1 MPVTPTYPG
10 VYIEEIPSGVR
21 TIAGVSTSVTAF
33 LGTARRGPIHDAVRI
48 LNFGDF
54 ERRFGGLQADSEL
67 GYAVRQFFQNGG
79 GEAWVVRVVGAA
91 TTASLALNDG
101 SARATLEVTA
111 LDEGSAG
118 NEIQVRVDHG
128 TDVPGSTFNLQVSY
142 VTADGASTVE
152 RYPGLSMNS
161 RDPRYVESVVNG
173 ASTLVKVRRNDL
185 PGAVASAAGTSTS
198 GVLSGDVKALIGP
211 TANQFRVSANGL
223 PPVTV
228 VLAPA
233 DANGADLAAQL
244 GSLATAIRDK
254 VRAAGGNEDAYKQ
267 FTVTVQGGNRLE
279 LRSGVTGETASVRV
293 YPGERS
299 DLSAALELGSLNG
312 GEERDGT
319 ATVRPAQVPAAGRVT
334 GGVIADADLA
344 KAPLP
349 ASHRLAVALDGG
361 RAVEVSLGTA
371 AAAGADTAAKT
382 ADVAARLQAAV
393 RAAAPGDP
401 AFAGFTATVS
411 GDGRLVLSSG
421 SRGAG
426 SSVQVTA
433 ATAQDAAK
441 NLKLIDEAVSAAGVN
456 VTLGG
461 GGESPITAENAFA
474 AYSGSRAQRTGI
486 YALEAVDIFNLM
498 VLPGVTDGGIVAEA
512 AAYCRERRAFL
523 IVDAPRG
530 AATPDAM
537 ATLAKGPQLPKTDRA
552 AVYFPWIRIADPLN
566 GGKPRLAPPSGT
578 IAGLFARTDGTR
590 GIWKAPAGTEATLSG
605 VQGVDY
611 VLTDAENGVLNPQ
624 GVNAIRLLPGFG
636 PVAWGAR
643 TLRGADQLAD
653 EWKYVPVRRL
663 ALYIEE
669 SLYRGTQ
676 WAVFEPNDEPLWSQ
690 IRLNIGAFMHN
701 LFRQGAFQ
709 GKTPAQAYLVKCDA
723 ETTTQ
728 NDINLGVVNILVGF
742 APLKPAEFVIIRLQQ
757 KAGQVTA

>member
-21 TIAGVSTSVTAF
+21 TISGVSTSVTAF

-91 TTASLALNDG
+91 TTA
-101 SARATLEVTA
+101 TLVLRDASNRQVLDVTA

-118 NEIQVRVDHG
+118 NAIQVRVDHA
-128 TDVPGSTFNLQVSY
+128 TDVPGSTFNLLVSY
-142 VTADGASTVE
+142 ATAEGGSTVE
-152 RYPGLSMNS
+152 QYPSLSMNS
-161 RDPRYVESVVNG
+161 SDPRYVESVVNG
-173 ASTLVKVRRNDL
+173 ASALVRVTRRNL
-185 PGAVASAAGTSTS
+185 PAPIATAPGTSTS
-198 GVLSGDVKALIGP
+198 GVLSGNVQALI
-211 TANQFRVSANGL
+211 TAEANQFLVSANGL
-223 PPVTV
+223 PPVPV
-228 VLAPA
+228 VLVPA
-233 DANGADLAAQL
+233 DANGGDLATQL
-244 GSLATAIRDK
+244 GTLATAIRDR
-254 VRAAGGNEDAYKQ
+254 VRAAAGNEAAYGQ
-267 FTVTVQGGNRLE
+267 FNVTVVGGNRLE

-293 YPGERS
+293 YPGERG
-299 DLSAALELGSLNG
+299 DISAALKLGSLNG
-312 GEERDGT
+312 GDERDGVSG
-319 ATVRPAQVPAAGRVT
+319 ARPAEVPVPGRLT
-334 GGVIADADLA
+334 GGVVTDPDLA
-344 KAPLP
+344 AAPLP
-349 ASHRLAVALDGG
+349 AAHRVAVALDGG
-361 RAVEVSLGTA
+361 RTVEVSLGTA
-371 AAAGADTAAKT
+371 AAVGADTAART

-393 RAAAPGDP
+393 RGAGAGDP
-401 AFAGFTATVS
+401 AFAGFTVTVS
-411 GDGRLVLSSG
+411 NDNRLVLSSG

-433 ATAQDAAK
+433 ASAQDAAV
-441 NLKLIDEAVSAAGVN
+441 NLRLVNEATSAAGTN
-456 VTLGG
+456 VTLAGG
-461 GGESPITAENAFA
+461 SESPITGSNAFA
-474 AYSGSRAQRTGI
+474 AYSGSRSQRTGI
-486 YALEAVDIFNLM
+486 YALEAVDLFNLM
-498 VLPGVTDGGIVAEA
+498 VLPGVTDTGIIAEA

-523 IVDAPRG
+523 IVDAPR
-530 AATPDAM
+530 AATTPDAM
-537 ATLAKGPQLPKTDRA
+537 ATLARGPALPKTDRA

-590 GIWKAPAGTEATLSG
+590 GIWKAPAGTEASLAG

-611 VLTDAENGVLNPQ
+611 VLTDAENGILNPQ

-690 IRLNIGAFMHN
+690 IRLNVGAFMHN

-709 GKTPAQAYLVKCDA
+709 GNTPARAYLVKCDA

-728 NDINLGVVNILVGF
+728 NDINLGIVNILVGF